1 MSVPEPELSVVLLA
15 PERAAALDRT
25 LEHLAA
31 QGLGDRLEA
40 VVVTTPAVQDAPRD
54 HGVPVRLAQV
64 ASMASLGPAYAL
76 GVRTAR
82 APIVALGEDHA
93 YPQPGWAQ
101 ALLAAH
107 ADERVGA
114 VGAVM
119 VNANPEQ
126 PLSWANLL
134 VAYGAWSEPAPGGEM
149 DALPGANVS
158 YRRDVLLGFG
168 AELDALMERGG
179 ALHDRLRAAGLKL
192 VLAPGAR
199 VRHEN
204 VARLRPTAV
213 LRFNAGRLYAGNRV
227 SQSGWSTARR
237 ALYAAGSPAIPALRF
252 VRILRD
258 LRARRHPLG
267 PAVLSSLAAGLVLDG
282 AGQAAGFLRGPADA
296 VTRLAAFEF
305 RRELLR

>member
-1 MSVPEPELSVVLLA
+1 MSATPPELSVVLLA
-15 PERAAALDRT
+15 PERLAALDRT
-25 LEHLAA
+25 LGHLAA

-40 VVVTTPAVQDAPRD
+40 VVVTTPAVRDAPGD
-54 HGVPVRLAQV
+54 HGVPVRLARV
-64 ASMASLGPAYAL
+64 GSMASLGPAYAL

-82 APIVALGEDHA
+82 APVVALGEDHA
-93 YPQPGWAQ
+93 YPQPGWAR
-101 ALLAAH
+101 AVLAAH
-107 ADERVGA
+107 ADPRVGA

-134 VAYGAWSEPAPGGEM
+134 VAYGAWSEPVPGGEVA
-149 DALPGANVS
+149 ALPGANVS
-158 YRRDVLLGFG
+158 YRRDVLLGLG
-168 AELDALMERGG
+168 PELDALMERGG
-179 ALHDRLRAAGLKL
+179 ALHERLRAAGLAL
-192 VLAPGAR
+192 VLAPAAR

-213 LRFNAGRLYAGNRV
+213 LRFNAGRLYAGTRARTG
-227 SQSGWSTARR
+227 GWPRGRR
-237 ALYAAGSPAIPALRF
+237 ALFALGSPAIPPLRF

-267 PAVLSSLAAGLVLDG
+267 PAVLGGLAAGLVLDG

-305 RRELLR
+305 RRERFR